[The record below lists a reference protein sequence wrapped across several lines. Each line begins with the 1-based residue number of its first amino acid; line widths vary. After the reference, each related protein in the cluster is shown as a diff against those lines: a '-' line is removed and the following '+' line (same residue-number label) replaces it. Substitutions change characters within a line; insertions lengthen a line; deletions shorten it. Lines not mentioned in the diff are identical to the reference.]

1 MWHLSYTWPQEPL
14 GYDRTAKLAIPHT
27 AAGEKLPVI
36 VDLHGDNYLFSRI
49 WRNVLYVGMGGE
61 GNTHRFSHFMPECII
76 VAPDGYER
84 SWSAETTTK

>member
-1 MWHLSYTWPQEPL
+1 
-14 GYDRTAKLAIPHT
+14 
-27 AAGEKLPVI
+27 
-36 VDLHGDNYLFSRI
+36 
-49 WRNVLYVGMGGE
+49 MGGE